1 MQSSIVAS
9 PVELNCRLDRDGEL
23 ECESGKQFTF
33 WIQCCVAPPPR
44 CVRVW
49 PRRPPAACTPHA
61 PPPCRASPLGP
72 PRSTGGCSALVRWQ
86 PRWVSS
92 RGNRSIPRTPRHRS
106 APLNPALPALPAC
119 VQALVLGYLC
129 TDGGLSGIGT
139 GHRRAGTWHR
149 TTHPHPDPERSQYFS
164 GFCSSLKPMQ
174 CSL

>member
-9 PVELNCRLDRDGEL
+9 PVELNCRRDRDGEL
-23 ECESGKQFTF
+23 ECESGKQLAF

-106 APLNPALPALPAC
+106 VPLNPALPALLAPLVCRQWCLVTFALTEVC
-119 VQALVLGYLC
+119 RGLGQA
-129 TDGGLSGIGT
+129 TGGLVRGIAPPT
-139 GHRRAGTWHR
+139 PTPIPNDHSISAV
-149 TTHPHPDPERSQYFS
+149 
-164 GFCSSLKPMQ
+164 SLAA
-174 CSL
+174 